1 MAFIDKEV
9 FDCTTIH
16 YNVNLYTNY
25 LSDLTA
31 NNLVIVVNCKKSL
44 QFIVYIIKQA

>member
-1 MAFIDKEV
+1 MAFKEV

-31 NNLVIVVNCKKSL
+31 NNWNLVIVVNCKKSL